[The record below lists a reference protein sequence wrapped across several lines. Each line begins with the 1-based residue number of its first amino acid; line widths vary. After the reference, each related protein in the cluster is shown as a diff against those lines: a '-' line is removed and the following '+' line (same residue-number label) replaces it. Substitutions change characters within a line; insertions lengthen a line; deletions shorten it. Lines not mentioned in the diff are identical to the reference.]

1 MEISITSRET
11 IKPSLPT
18 SAECKTQKLC
28 LFDVF
33 QLNTYFPLILFYS
46 KTTNL
51 QGFSDVSTQ
60 LKKSLSEALTI
71 FYPLGGRRCDYFS
84 IDCNDEGAIYME
96 ASVNTNME
104 VFLKPP
110 KLELLNKLLPCEP
123 NKCHPHQE
131 VLPQL
136 LVQVNIFQC
145 GGIAIGLCNLHI
157 LLDAYSCSAF
167 LKTWF
172 AICKGSKEEISWP
185 DFFSASSSFPPRNT
199 IGVRAGMLNINKDL
213 NIEEICS
220 TRRFLFDYKAI
231 NELKSMSTTSDETK
245 PTRYQVVS
253 SFISKHMIVSIKEE
267 YCDKTRPMVAL
278 HVVDM
283 RKRMGEPFSKGAIGN
298 LLWPA
303 LVVLEDVNKNTDI
316 IDLVKIVKEGVEQL
330 TKELFKKIEN
340 DPNFLWSDE
349 CAELML
355 EGIAA
360 NKPISLVFTSWANM
374 GFKEMDFGGGKP
386 LWLAQRGGTKES
398 IPNTVILMETREG
411 IEAWITMKETHL
423 TILEHDVDFLRF
435 ALLNPSILI

>member
-1 MEISITSRET
+1 MEINITLRET

-18 SAECKTQKLC
+18 SSECKTQKLC

-51 QGFSDVSTQ
+51 KEFSDVSTQ

-71 FYPLGGRRCDYFS
+71 FYPLAGRRCDYFS
-84 IDCNDEGAIYME
+84 IDCNDEGAIFME
-96 ASVNTNME
+96 ASVNTTME

-110 KLELLNKLLPCEP
+110 KLESLNQLLPCEP

-136 LVQVNIFQC
+136 LVQVNKFQC
-145 GGIAIGLCNLHI
+145 GGISIGLCNLHI

-172 AICKGSKEEISWP
+172 SICKGSKGEISWP
-185 DFFSASSSFPPRNT
+185 DFSSAASSFPPRNT
-199 IGVRAGMLNINKDL
+199 IGVRAGMLNINKDS
-213 NIEEICS
+213 NIEENCT
-220 TRRFLFDYKAI
+220 TRRFLFDDKAI
-231 NELKSMSTTSDETK
+231 DELKSMSTCDETK

-253 SFISKHMIVSIKEE
+253 SFISKHMIVAIKE
-267 YCDKTRPMVAL
+267 DKKTRPMVAL

-283 RKRMGEPFSKGAIGN
+283 RKRMGESFSRGVVGN

-303 LVVLEDVNKNTDI
+303 LVVLEGVNKKTEI
-316 IDLVKIVKEGVEQL
+316 IDLVEILREGL
-330 TKELFKKIEN
+330 GKLSKDLFLKVQN
-340 DPNFLWSDE
+340 DPGFLWSDE

-355 EGIAA
+355 EGIAE

-374 GFKEMDFGGGKP
+374 GFNEVDFGCGKP
-386 LWLAQRGGTKES
+386 LWVAQRGGTKQS

-411 IEAWITMKETHL
+411 IEAWITMPEKHIS
-423 TILEHDVDFLRF
+423 ILEHDLDFLQF
-435 ALLNPSILI
+435 ALPNPTILI

>member
-18 SAECKTQKLC
+18 SAECKTLKLC

-33 QLNTYFPLILFYS
+33 QLNTYFPLIHFYS

-51 QGFSDVSTQ
+51 EGFSDVSTQ

-71 FYPLGGRRCDYFS
+71 FYPLGGRRCDHFS

-96 ASVNTNME
+96 ASVNTTME

-110 KLELLNKLLPCEP
+110 KLELLNQLLPCEP

-136 LVQVNIFQC
+136 LVQVNSFQC

-199 IGVRAGMLNINKDL
+199 IGVRAGMLNINKDS
-213 NIEEICS
+213 NIEENC
-220 TRRFLFDYKAI
+220 TMRRFLFDYKAI
-231 NELKSMSTTSDETK
+231 NELKSMSTSDETK
-245 PTRYQVVS
+245 PTKYQVVS

-267 YCDKTRPMVAL
+267 CGDKTRPMVAL

-283 RKRMGEPFSKGAIGN
+283 RRRMGEPFSKGAIGN

-303 LVVLEDVNKNTDI
+303 LVLLEDVNKNTNI
-316 IDLVKIVKEGVEQL
+316 IDLVKVLKEGLGKL
-330 TKELFKKIEN
+330 TKDLFLKVQN
-340 DPNFLWSDE
+340 DTNFLWSDE

-355 EGIAA
+355 EEIAEK
-360 NKPISLVFTSWANM
+360 KPISLVFTSWANM
-374 GFKEMDFGGGKP
+374 GFSETDFGSGKP

-411 IEAWITMKETHL
+411 IEAWITMRETHI
-423 TILEHDVDFLRF
+423 TILENDEDFLRF
-435 ALLNPSILI
+435 ALLNPSVLI